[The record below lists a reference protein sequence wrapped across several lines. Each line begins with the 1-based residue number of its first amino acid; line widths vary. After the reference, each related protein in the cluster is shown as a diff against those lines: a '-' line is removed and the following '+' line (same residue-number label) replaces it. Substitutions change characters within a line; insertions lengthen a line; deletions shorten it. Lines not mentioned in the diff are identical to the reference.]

1 MMPRLK
7 GWLTLFG
14 LSTEPSSSISKGIIT
29 DFLMKWVVLTTV
41 SACNFLKSCILF
53 IRSNSS
59 SIRNDVR
66 RFGSLVHW
74 SILCPSSLQ
83 LTHLTFFSSLSYSCY
98 CLRSSS
104 SSSLLSC
111 LEYLQ
116 PGASLPF
123 LPQHHHISP
132 EYSDWCWRQDQ
143 LKFSFSLYSL
153 VHCLQVFKPLAKFPF
168 FASNLEILFFSFS
181 LSSCKDLTTLA
192 DAYNCSVK
200 LITSALSVV
209 KIWSILI
216 SLSL

>member
-1 MMPRLK
+1 
-7 GWLTLFG
+7 
-14 LSTEPSSSISKGIIT
+14 
-29 DFLMKWVVLTTV
+29 MKWVVLTTV
-41 SACNFLKSCILF
+41 SACSFLKSCILF

-59 SIRNDVR
+59 SIRKLVR

-83 LTHLTFFSSLSYSCY
+83 LTQRAFLSSLSCSCY
-98 CLRSSS
+98 CFRSSS

-153 VHCLQVFKPLAKFPF
+153 VHYLQVFVPLAKFPF
-168 FASNLEILFFSFS
+168 FAISFEMRFFNFS
-181 LSSCKDLTTLA
+181 RSSCKDLTTLA
-192 DAYNCSVK
+192 YAYSCSVK
-200 LITSALSVV
+200 LITSAFSVD
-209 KIWSILI
+209 KIWSILTSF
-216 SLSL
+216 SL